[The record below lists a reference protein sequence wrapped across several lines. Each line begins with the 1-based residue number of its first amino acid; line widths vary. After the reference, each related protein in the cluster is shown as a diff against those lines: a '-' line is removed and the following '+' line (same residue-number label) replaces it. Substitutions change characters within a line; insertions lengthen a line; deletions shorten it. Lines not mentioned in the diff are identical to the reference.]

1 MHITEKQLKLITETA
16 SQEAIKAYREQESK
30 QQKDKHD
37 RRLRNIKLLLRN
49 YRMFILHCRDVK
61 QDLIELEKPKDII
74 AELEA
79 DEHAIEAIKRS
90 KERTLIMVNF
100 INEMLDVYK
109 LICERSI
116 KPEVKRRY
124 DIIHQLYI
132 SDKEKTAKEIATCH
146 FIDERTVYRDVNKA
160 CETLSALMFG
170 VDSIKFNG

>member
-100 INEMLDVYK
+100 INEMLDVIN
-109 LICERSI
+109 L
-116 KPEVKRRY
+116 
-124 DIIHQLYI
+124 
-132 SDKEKTAKEIATCH
+132 
-146 FIDERTVYRDVNKA
+146 FVNGR
-160 CETLSALMFG
+160 LSQKSTSL
-170 VDSIKFNG
+170 